1 MKWMVTWLT
10 TSRDPERLMLW
21 YVYDAAWFIRTMVC
35 MAHLW
40 WTVLSTQVCCVRA
53 SNRKAMCS
61 ESDWVWHYPL
71 SAHWSPAVTWRLWYR
86 CCSPLIA
93 RFADCYDDM
102 FRVRAKICPVWAPEC
117 CRISSPRFL
126 AKSRKRWLNQGSF
139 VFCCILCCLLFL
151 GCA

>member
-1 MKWMVTWLT
+1 MNGHMTDDITWPWKVNVVIRLWCGMVHQDCGLHG
-10 TSRDPERLMLW
+10 TSVM
-21 YVYDAAWFIRTMVC
+21 
-35 MAHLW
+35 
-40 WTVLSTQVCCVRA
+40 STQVCCVRA

-71 SAHWSPAVTWRLWYR
+71 SAHSSPAVTWRLWYR

-93 RFADCYDDM
+93 RLHISHADCYVDM
-102 FRVRAKICPVWAPEC
+102 FRVRAKICPVWALEC